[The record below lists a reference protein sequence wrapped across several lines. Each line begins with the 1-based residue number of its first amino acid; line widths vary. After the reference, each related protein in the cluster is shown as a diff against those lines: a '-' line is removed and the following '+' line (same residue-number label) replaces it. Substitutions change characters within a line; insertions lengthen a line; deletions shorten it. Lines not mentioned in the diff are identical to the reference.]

1 MMNEVTFTISGMS
14 CEHCVKAVENAL
26 KEIDGVSV
34 RNVEIGRAVVAYDDE
49 TVNRRQVVAALEEEG
64 YTVEE

>member
-1 MMNEVTFTISGMS
+1 MMNEVTYTISGMS

-26 KEIDGVSV
+26 KEIEGVTV
-34 RNVEIGRAVVAYDDE
+34 RNVEIGRAVVAYDDGQVKGAE
-49 TVNRRQVVAALEEEG
+49 VVAALEEEG

>member
-1 MMNEVTFTISGMS
+1 MMNEVTYTISGMS

-26 KEIDGVSV
+26 KEIDGVTV
-34 RNVEIGRAVVAYDDE
+34 RSVEIGRAVVAYDDGQVKGAE
-49 TVNRRQVVAALEEEG
+49 VVAALEEEG

>member
-1 MMNEVTFTISGMS
+1 MMNEVTYTISGMS

-26 KEIDGVSV
+26 KEIDGVTV
-34 RNVEIGRAVVAYDDE
+34 RNVEIGRAVVAYDDDQVKGVE
-49 TVNRRQVVAALEEEG
+49 VVAALEEEG

>member
-1 MMNEVTFTISGMS
+1 MMNEVTYTISGMS

-26 KEIDGVSV
+26 KEIDGVTV
-34 RNVEIGRAVVAYDDE
+34 RNVEIGRAVVAYDDGQVKGAE
-49 TVNRRQVVAALEEEG
+49 VVAALEEEG

>member
-1 MMNEVTFTISGMS
+1 MMNEVTYTISGMS

-26 KEIDGVSV
+26 KEIDGVTV
-34 RNVEIGRAVVAYDDE
+34 RNVEIGRAVVAYDDDQVKGAE
-49 TVNRRQVVAALEEEG
+49 VVAALEEEG